1 MQEYLEE
8 TVGSCTRRMILY
20 QVSAIT
26 TLQMM
31 LLTVLGETLILVFR
45 MRHVAFT
52 HCLL

>member
-26 TLQMM
+26 NLQMM
-31 LLTVLGETLILVFR
+31 LCNTVLGETLILVFQ
-45 MRHVAFT
+45 MRHVTFA
-52 HCLL
+52 H